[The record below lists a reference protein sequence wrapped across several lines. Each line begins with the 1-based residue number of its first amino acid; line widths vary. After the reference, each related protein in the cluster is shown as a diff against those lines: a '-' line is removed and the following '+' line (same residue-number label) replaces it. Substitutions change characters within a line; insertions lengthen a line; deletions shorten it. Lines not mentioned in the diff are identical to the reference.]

1 MKMKIKVK
9 DDEGDTKTRS
19 LRLKHLG
26 KALTGHSKYPDD
38 MIKKTLFNFW
48 KMKILLSKSI
58 KLLILSG
65 MIILFQINE
74 VLVWYKNP
82 FPI

>member
-9 DDEGDTKTRS
+9 DDEGDTKFAIETPRKGFDWTFQVA
-19 LRLKHLG
+19 RRH
-26 KALTGHSKYPDD
+26 D
-38 MIKKTLFNFW
+38 KKTLFNFW

-58 KLLILSG
+58 KLFILSG